1 MKING
6 KEQFPSEIKKNEAS
20 FYPQPTTMKE
30 VRSFLGLA
38 GWFRPFIKSF
48 AELTSKMTESLK
60 RSCQNWK
67 RTEKMSEE
75 FRALKDKLKEMK
87 GIMLADYSKEFIL
100 KTDASNV
107 GLGAVLPQ
115 EKNGQLLPIQW
126 ASKKLTST
134 EQRYTIS
141 ENEMLAVFWGIKKF
155 DYDLRGR
162 RFKVTTDHKALEN
175 IRSKPNFNNN
185 RIN

>member
-1 MKING
+1 
-6 KEQFPSEIKKNEAS
+6 
-20 FYPQPTTMKE
+20 
-30 VRSFLGLA
+30 
-38 GWFRPFIKSF
+38 
-48 AELTSKMTESLK
+48 
-60 RSCQNWK
+60 
-67 RTEKMSEE
+67 MSEE

-141 ENEMLAVFWGIKKF
+141 EKEMLAVF
-155 DYDLRGR
+155 
-162 RFKVTTDHKALEN
+162 
-175 IRSKPNFNNN
+175 
-185 RIN
+185 